1 MSATTHSPTIF
12 EQLTLTLDNSLP
24 LEQFL
29 PVATENMG
37 RVESVGLAAEISK
50 GRLLSQVRETLVTQ
64 CSEGW
69 EAEFK
74 QFLKG
79 HDLTPA
85 KALKLIQ
92 LAGNAEEAFGDKAE
106 QVADRMTR
114 QAFYLAV
121 DAGQEVRQLVKQ
133 QALESETVL
142 KKGDVAA
149 IRNEWDIVTSE
160 ILPESVKEK
169 VQNGSLP
176 APKVAPLV
184 KELNDLPEDLSSQFV
199 EEIAASDGFDADE
212 LRQTTKDAKS
222 LNKILDKLPLVA
234 CLSDLDKDAVVA
246 ETLQESL
253 YIDLVGKVSVGA
265 EQVQKLAVKLYQSHA
280 KLSKEIDKLYCETG
294 ASTPHLRQLLV
305 GLDVLAGE
313 TIKIETDKFSFSY
326 SLQVAD
332 CEKADF
338 ALGDKVANE
347 DNISQ
352 KLDLQ
357 EDLQKEENQ
366 NDYAAEELY
375 YAGGELLEPEFL
387 DDLADDFP
395 SEEEDP
401 AFFEEL
407 SGPVESPENNLIE
420 NKSVENSFAEIPFTQ
435 DNLKI
440 PEADVYVEPQPVYH
454 EFVDFMGRQ
463 IMVNSGDITNVDP
476 RTVEE
481 CKALLKAVKTTDEI
495 WNISADYE
503 QSLNGSFASLK
514 YVISQDEEI
523 TRHLFLVRLASD
535 LQKTAGFYQE
545 EKDMKANGKE
555 VEISWATSKLEEL
568 RRTYPN
574 DVKSAVAFLGQQDVA
589 AYVLLKELG
598 ELVDAKVEKDKLEA
612 VE

>member
-1 MSATTHSPTIF
+1 MPATTHSPTIF
-12 EQLTLTLDNSLP
+12 EQLSLRLDESLP

-29 PVATENMG
+29 PTAAEGMG

-50 GRLLSQVRETLVTQ
+50 GRLLSQVRQTLVGQ

-74 QFLKG
+74 RFLKG

-92 LAGNAEEAFGDKAE
+92 LAGNAREAFGDDAE
-106 QVADRMTR
+106 AVADKMTR
-114 QAFYLAV
+114 QAFYLAL
-121 DAGQEVRQLVKQ
+121 DAGQEVRELIKQ
-133 QALESETVL
+133 QALESEGIL

-149 IRNEWDIVTSE
+149 IKNEWDIVTSE
-160 ILPESVKEK
+160 VLPESVKEK

-407 SGPVESPENNLIE
+407 SGPVEPVEFIE
-420 NKSVENSFAEIPFTQ
+420 NKVSEN
-435 DNLKI
+435 DLKI
-440 PEADVYVEPQPVYH
+440 SEVQDKIDPQPNYY
-454 EFVDFMGRQ
+454 EFIDFMGRQ
-463 IMVNSGDITNVDP
+463 TMVDSGEITNVEP
-476 RTVEE
+476 QIIEE
-481 CKALLKAVKTTDEI
+481 CKARLKAVKTTDEI
-495 WNISADYE
+495 WDINAAYE
-503 QSLNGSFASLK
+503 EGLNGSFKSLK
-514 YVISQDEEI
+514 YIVSQDREV
-523 TRHLFLVRLASD
+523 TRHLFIVRLASD

-545 EKDMKANGKE
+545 EKDMKAAGKE
-555 VEISWATSKLEEL
+555 VEISWATGKLQEL
-568 RRTYPN
+568 RRIYPN
-574 DVKSAVAFLGQQDVA
+574 DIKPATAFLGQQDVA
-589 AYVLLKELG
+589 AYVLLKELS
-598 ELVDAKVEKDKLEA
+598 EVVDKKEKAKLVPVE
-612 VE
+612 